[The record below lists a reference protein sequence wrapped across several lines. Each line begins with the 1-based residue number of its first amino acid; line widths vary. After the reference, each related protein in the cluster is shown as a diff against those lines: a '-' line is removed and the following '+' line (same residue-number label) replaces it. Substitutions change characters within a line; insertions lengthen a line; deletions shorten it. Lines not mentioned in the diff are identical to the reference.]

1 MESNIEMLINLN
13 ALLADIP
20 HISNILGYANQVAV
34 YRLDEESEEWEY
46 LEMKGTLFVYSRS
59 YPFKPGHVIINKLSP
74 KDLTEPNTP
83 SAEMIA
89 EHCFLTYKYY
99 GSTYGLMFQDYFDC
113 ICMGNLLKDVWKE
126 LENPPDFPCS
136 TYSSSESSDDEE
148 LSDVA
153 SEENMA

>member
-1 MESNIEMLINLN
+1 MKSNIEMLIDLN

-20 HISNILGYANQVAV
+20 HISNILGYATQVAV

-59 YPFKPGHVIINKLSP
+59 YPLKPGFVIINKLSP

-89 EHCFLTYKYY
+89 EHCFLICKYY
-99 GSTYGLMFQDYFDC
+99 GSTYGFMFQDYFDC
-113 ICMGNLLKDVWKE
+113 ISIGYLLKDLWKE
-126 LENPPDFPCS
+126 FENSSDSPS
-136 TYSSSESSDDEE
+136 SNYSSSESSDDEE
-148 LSDVA
+148 LCDVA
-153 SEENMA
+153 SEENI